1 MLPHRQRRGYS
12 RVSVA
17 KLLDAATARHRPP
30 GARLPAL
37 GQGLRRGLGPGGGLL
52 GDEGAP
58 TARLQAKDAAGECA
72 SGTGSIVVAHVDDF
86 PVSDTEYL
94 DIGKAEVLPPY
105 LSVYFQ

>member
-1 MLPHRQRRGYS
+1 LTPRLPVIGR
-12 RVSVA
+12 
-17 KLLDAATARHRPP
+17 P

-105 LSVYFQ
+105 LSVYFQLYDYDLGVVRFVPDN